1 MANYPSPLSVA
12 IKGAI
17 AGLAGTAAIT
27 VAMQKGPQLLEERL
41 GVSMTPESPLPEDVP
56 EDPTAE
62 LAGRVAEGVLEK
74 PLREESKQT
83 AGQAIHWGYG
93 AMWGTVYGILH
104 TSLRIPALLSGTLF
118 GALVG
123 TVASTV
129 VPAMGL
135 APSPTEQPKRISAM
149 QLGYHLV
156 FGWVTALTFWLLTL
170 RD

>member
-1 MANYPSPLSVA
+1 MAEYPSPLSVA

-27 VAMQKGPQLLEERL
+27 VAMQKGPQLLEERF
-41 GVSMTPESPLPEDVP
+41 GISITPESPPQDVP

-62 LAGRVAEGVLEK
+62 LAGRVAEGVLER
-74 PLREESKQT
+74 PLREESKET
-83 AGQAIHWGYG
+83 AGQAIHWSYG
-93 AMWGTVYGILH
+93 AMWGTAYGILQG
-104 TSLRIPALLSGTLF
+104 SMRVPVILSGTLF

-149 QLGYHLV
+149 QLGYHLI

>member
-1 MANYPSPLSVA
+1 MSDYPSPLSVA

-17 AGLAGTAAIT
+17 AGLVGTAAIT
-27 VAMQKGPQLLEERL
+27 VAMQKGPQLLEERFDF
-41 GVSMTPESPLPEDVP
+41 SMKPESPPQDVP

-62 LAGRVAEGVLEK
+62 LAGRVAEGVLER
-74 PLREESKQT
+74 PLREESKET
-83 AGQAIHWGYG
+83 AGQAIHWSYG
-93 AMWGTVYGILH
+93 AMWGTAYGILQG
-104 TSLRIPALLSGTLF
+104 SMRVPVILSGTLF

-149 QLGYHLV
+149 QLGYHLI